1 MNYYSSNRYFPF
13 DLARSICVVWIV
25 GFWHMRQY
33 LPLELRPSDM
43 VLPVYKS
50 VTMGVLACFTFLSGY
65 FLKKYEFNNIKDVWV
80 FYRKRLIRFYPL
92 FVIAVIG
99 LVVLGS
105 TIRQGLLAI
114 MGLSLFFSH
123 PIHTLW
129 YFSMLFLF
137 YLMTPILK
145 TRKGDWRKM
154 SCSVSLIAIVLV
166 TSYLF
171 FDIRLFIFFPFY
183 VLGLNISNHTVDKL
197 LNPFS
202 LAVSIVVFVVLCL
215 WCQDNCFL
223 QIVHSLCVVIAML
236 SFCKLVF
243 LDKITQPV
251 SYIAEAS
258 MCAYLFH
265 RPIYLIIVIVMR
277 NLTRYQFMTI
287 PIALFSVVALFVFA
301 YSIQSL
307 YNRLINYILFKYG
320 R

>member
-1 MNYYSSNRYFPF
+1 MNTNINRYFPF
-13 DLARSICVVWIV
+13 DLARCICVVWIV

-33 LPLELRPSDM
+33 LSLELRPSERD
-43 VLPVYKS
+43 LFVYKS
-50 VTMGVLACFTFLSGY
+50 ITMGVLACFTFLSGY
-65 FLKKYEFNNIKDVWV
+65 FLKKYEFHNSGDILA
-80 FYRKRLIRFYPL
+80 FYKKRFIRFYPL
-92 FVIAVIG
+92 FVIAVVG
-99 LVVLGS
+99 LVVFGS
-105 TIRQGLLAI
+105 TIQQGMLAI
-114 MGLSLFFSH
+114 LGLSMLYPP

-129 YFSMLFLF
+129 YFSMLLLF
-137 YLMTPILK
+137 YLMPPILK
-145 TRKGDWRKM
+145 VRRDLWK
-154 SCSVSLIAIVLV
+154 SCFSFIFLIILVLV

-171 FDIRLFIFFPFY
+171 FDIRLFIYFPFY

-287 PIALFSVVALFVFA
+287 PIALFSVVALFGFA